1 MIRIF
6 DFGMPTDPYFYGAS
20 NIRQNPNF
28 DYIKEYIKHKK
39 VCSIVFYKKTQKF
52 KLKLQELTYNSTF
65 ADARQ
70 KDAFRFSQKL
80 MDFGTMQ
87 ASTLSES
94 INSTLRD
101 MSEAYKY
108 QLSVLKEN
116 GIFVRTDLKVLS
128 KKTLDYIESSAYI
141 CFKYDCQPDLQYA
154 PFITEIHAN
163 KNFCELTKLK
173 PSLSDG
179 FNGLRIFTL
188 MKIIDWSSTFRK
200 YFIRRTL
207 KKPKVMDNADRVDV
221 ADYFL
226 FPGEL
231 HFIDT
236 DSKEIKVQGKI
247 QCYIE
252 RYFKDYRMIEKQY

>member
-94 INSTLRD
+94 INRTIRD
-101 MSEAYKY
+101 MTEAYKY

-163 KNFCELTKLK
+163 KNFCELTKFK
-173 PSLSDG
+173 PMLSDG
-179 FNGLRIFTL
+179 FNGLKIFTL